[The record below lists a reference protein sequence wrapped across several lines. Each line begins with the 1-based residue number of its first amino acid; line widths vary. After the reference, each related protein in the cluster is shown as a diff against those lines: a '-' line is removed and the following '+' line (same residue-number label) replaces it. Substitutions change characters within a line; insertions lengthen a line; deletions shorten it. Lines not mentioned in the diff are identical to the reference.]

1 MYCKNC
7 GFKMED
13 GFQVC
18 PQCGTKKGLGNAYCG
33 ECGAVRSVGSAFC
46 TQCGSK
52 YEVEQPVTVGAIN
65 ENKEQ
70 VQPQQPTAQ
79 QFQAQPQ
86 QPTAQQ
92 FQAQPQ
98 QNGNQFTPPAP
109 AKKYCRNCGSEI
121 LPGQVVCTKCGTK
134 VGEGTAFCPH
144 CASPVQPGAAAC
156 MNCGRSIKHPFD
168 FAKYIKEFGNNFVS
182 LFKQTDKMAMI
193 FDNFVNFASV
203 LVFIFML
210 LPVAYVSVSIFSY
223 STNAFGVNGFAGF
236 MFILALLSAIIKY
249 EPFCAKFMQ
258 EKPQIGKFYVFLT
271 PALELIGV
279 ICLMISTF
287 AASASAGSY
296 AYLSSYI
303 SVGFTFAGWILI
315 LLVAASIADAVY
327 LFIKNNKKTV

>member
-86 QPTAQQ
+86 
-92 FQAQPQ
+92 PQ
-98 QNGNQFTPPAP
+98 QNGNQFAPPPAP

-287 AASASAGSY
+287 AAKASSGYS
-296 AYLSSYI
+296 YLSSYI
-303 SVGFTFAGWILI
+303 NVGFTFAGWVLI
-315 LLVAASIADAVY
+315 LLVAASIADAIYV
-327 LFIKNNKKTV
+327 FIKNNKKQPTIPTQPYNN